1 MNDDEQETLITE
13 KRCQTDWLALQ
24 VERRRVVFQCS
35 RTWCTVWLQ
44 LHTTQSISNIQAINL
59 SEICNHLN

>member
-44 LHTTQSISNIQAINL
+44 LHI
-59 SEICNHLN
+59 